1 MYHYLLSFFLYHPS
15 SFYVVFVTFD
25 ANCHSQK
32 RQFFILALCTSILHR
47 FLFFKF
53 CQNKAM
59 LQCNGPHGL
68 RKDDGA
74 HWTYQLQILSELCFQ
89 RLALS
94 GNYEIVAFMTEKK
107 THFFNDL
114 DYKADIEQHFHKSG
128 KSARGRHC
136 HKIIKK
142 ILKLVYIGY

>member
-74 HWTYQLQILSELCFQ
+74 YWTYQLQILSELCFQ
-89 RLALS
+89 RVAIC
-94 GNYEIVAFMTEKK
+94 GNYEIVTISTHKNTFLMT
-107 THFFNDL
+107 L
-114 DYKADIEQHFHKSG
+114 
-128 KSARGRHC
+128 
-136 HKIIKK
+136 IIKL
-142 ILKLVYIGY
+142 ILGNIFIKVKNPPGGATVTK

>member
-89 RLALS
+89 RVAIC
-94 GNYEIVAFMTEKK
+94 GNYEIVTISTDKNTFLMA
-107 THFFNDL
+107 L
-114 DYKADIEQHFHKSG
+114 
-128 KSARGRHC
+128 
-136 HKIIKK
+136 IIKL
-142 ILKLVYIGY
+142 ILGNIFIKVKNPPGGATVTK